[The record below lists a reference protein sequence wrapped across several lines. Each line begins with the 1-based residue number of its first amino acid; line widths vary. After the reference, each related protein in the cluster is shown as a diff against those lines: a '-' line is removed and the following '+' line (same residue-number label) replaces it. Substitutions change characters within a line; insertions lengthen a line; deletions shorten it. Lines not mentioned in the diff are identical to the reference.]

1 VDASAAEVD
10 AELVP
15 LEKTATSEES
25 NNKAEEDN

>member
-15 LEKTATSEES
+15 LEKTTTTEETKTDGQES
-25 NNKAEEDN
+25 